1 MSFPRFVNPQVLDE
15 NYVLY
20 FVVFKVYGNV
30 EILGVNPV
38 L

>member
-15 NYVLY
+15 NDVLY
-20 FVVFKVYGNV
+20 FVVFKAYGNV
-30 EILGVNPV
+30 EALGVNPV